1 MGNDYFELL
10 TKNAHG
16 IEGGSDRYCATVT
29 ELLEFSDPFSL
40 VFAV

>member
-16 IEGGSDRYCATVT
+16 IEGWSDRYCATVT